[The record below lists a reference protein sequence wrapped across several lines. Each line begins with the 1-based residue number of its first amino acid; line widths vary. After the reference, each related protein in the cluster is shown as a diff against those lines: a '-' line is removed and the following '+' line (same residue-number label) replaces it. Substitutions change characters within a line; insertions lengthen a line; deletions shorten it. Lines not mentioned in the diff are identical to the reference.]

1 MLRRRDTTLNT
12 LRVESRDAWRSWLA
26 EHHKS
31 ESEIWLVF
39 YKGHTGKENV
49 PYGALVEEA
58 LCFGWIDSLIKRL
71 DDDRYLRKFTPRRP
85 GSPWSK
91 SNKERAEKMI
101 AQGRMT
107 DVGLALVTE
116 ANASGGWDRE
126 RSRPTVSVDKV
137 PEELEQ
143 ALAAHP
149 AAAKTFN
156 ALAPTYRKQYILW
169 IATAKRHETRKRRV
183 TEAITLLDRGE
194 KLGLR

>member
-1 MLRRRDTTLNT
+1 VNT
-12 LRVESRDAWRSWLA
+12 LRVESRDAWRAWLA
-26 EHHKS
+26 EHHTS
-31 ESEIWLVF
+31 ESELWLVF
-39 YKGHTGKENV
+39 YKGHTGEKNV

-85 GSPWSK
+85 GSPWSA
-91 SNKERAEKMI
+91 SNKARVEAMI

-107 DVGLALVTE
+107 EAGQGLINE
-116 ANASGGWDRE
+116 AKASGEWDRE
-126 RSRPTVSVDKV
+126 QARPTVLVDDV

-149 AAAKTFN
+149 AAAKTFA

-169 IATAKRHETRKRRV
+169 ITTAKRSETRKRRV
-183 TEAITLLDRGE
+183 TEAIQLLERGE
-194 KLGLR
+194 KLGLK

>member
-1 MLRRRDTTLNT
+1 LNT
-12 LRVESRDAWRSWLA
+12 LRVQSRDAWRAWLA
-26 EHHKS
+26 EHHTS
-31 ESEIWLVF
+31 ESELWLLF
-39 YKGHTGKENV
+39 YKEHTGEKNV

-91 SNKERAEKMI
+91 ANKARVEKMI

-107 DVGLALVTE
+107 KVGQALVDE
-116 ANASGGWDRE
+116 AKASGQWDRQPI
-126 RSRPTVSVDKV
+126 RPTVSADDV

-143 ALAAHP
+143 ALAVHP
-149 AAAKTFN
+149 EAAKTFE

-169 IATAKRHETRKRRV
+169 IATAKRPETRQRRV
-183 TEAITLLDRGE
+183 TEAIELLERGE
-194 KLGLR
+194 RLGLR

>member
-116 ANASGGWDRE
+116 ANASGEWDRE

>member
-1 MLRRRDTTLNT
+1 MDVIT
-12 LRVESRDAWRSWLA
+12 LRVEARDAWRAWLA
-26 EHHKS
+26 EHHES

-39 YKGHTGKENV
+39 HKGHTGEKNV

-91 SNKERAEKMI
+91 SNKARVERMI

-107 DVGLALVTE
+107 KAGQALVDE
-116 ANASGGWDRE
+116 AKASGEWERE
-126 RSRPTVSVDKV
+126 RTRPTVSADDV

-149 AAAKTFN
+149 KAAKTFN

-169 IATAKRHETRKRRV
+169 IATAKRPETRQRR
-183 TEAITLLDRGE
+183 TNEAIGLLERGE
-194 KLGLR
+194 KLGLK